1 MTPPSDPV
9 ESHYESG
16 DLSERILDALRQMG
30 RDPNHLTQ
38 ADLMSADQFHTRGL
52 SATRDLAELAA
63 FSPGLE
69 VVDVGC
75 GLGGPARYLAAE
87 YNCRVTGVDIVA
99 EFCSVAE
106 MLTERVGLADRVTFR
121 HASALEL
128 PFPEGQF
135 DAAWTF
141 QAQMN
146 IADKPAFYAEIFRV
160 LKPGGRLVFQDIF
173 QGEGGEVHLPLPWA
187 AAYEINH
194 LVPPG
199 QAREIIEKCGFL
211 VLDWRNTTRK
221 LLDWYAKQKACSD
234 KPPPPLGIH
243 LVLGPDARAK
253 VRNQKRNAVENR
265 LVWIQAVAQ
274 KPA

>member
-1 MTPPSDPV
+1 V

-16 DLSERILDALRQMG
+16 DLKERILDALRQMG
-30 RDPNHLTQ
+30 VNTEHLTQ

-63 FSPGLE
+63 LSPGLE

-75 GLGGPARYLAAE
+75 GLGGPARYLAAV
-87 YNCRVTGVDIVA
+87 YDCRVTGVDIVA

-106 MLTERVGLADRVTFR
+106 MLTERVGLKDKVTFR
-121 HASALEL
+121 HASALEM
-128 PFPEGQF
+128 PFPENRF

-173 QGEGGEVHLPLPWA
+173 QGEGGQVHLPLPWA
-187 AAYEINH
+187 ASSEINH

-199 QAREIIEKCGFL
+199 QARKIIENCGFL
-211 VLDWRNTTRK
+211 VLDWRNTTRR
-221 LLDWYAKQKACSD
+221 LLDWYARQKGSSD
-234 KPPPPLGIH
+234 NSPPPLGIH
-243 LVLGPDARAK
+243 LVLGADARAK
-253 VRNQKRNAVENR
+253 VRNQKRNAEENR
-265 LVWIQAVAQ
+265 LVWIQAVVQ